1 MAMLIIGSLYSI
13 VDGLFVSNYVGLT
26 PFAGLNIAWPAIM
39 VVGALGLMIGSG
51 GSAIVSRML
60 GQRDL
65 DKACETFTSLIAFT
79 MLLSLG
85 FGIPMFILMPRIVVL
100 LGADGAELV
109 RAATTY
115 GRVFAAG
122 MPAFMLQMAFQSFYM
137 AAEKPELG
145 TRLSLACGLT
155 NIVLDTLFI
164 IVLKMGLFGA
174 ALASIMASCVGEFF
188 PVWYFLRK
196 RGTRQLR
203 LTRIRFNRGVLVHT
217 CTNGSSEYIGNI
229 AFSIVSMCYNHQL
242 MLFYGQAGVAA
253 YSVIMYIGYIFAAV
267 FIGYNLTVSPVV
279 AFNYGADNR
288 QELHSLLFKSAR
300 ILLGLGLLLTLTAEV
315 AAGPCRQAFRRL
327 RCRYGV
333 ADRQGAADLYAEFP
347 FLRVEPFRFGLVYR
361 ARERADIRRP
371 GVLKVHS
378 LRDGLRFHPS
388 GHLRGGGNLVFCD
401 NSRSAF
407 PCDVRRPCGALQG
420 PVRVLEFPGRLD
432 VGRHPPV
439 AARGEGYGADL
450 RTVRYA

>member
-1 MAMLIIGSLYSI
+1 MKIELGGHYGYGRLILSSLPNMAMLIIGSLYSI

-79 MLLSLG
+79 VLLALG

-174 ALASIMASCVGEFF
+174 ALASIMASCVGGFF

-300 ILLGLGLLLTLTAEV
+300 ILLGLSLLLTLTAEV
-315 AAGPCRQAFRRL
+315 AAAPAARLFVGYDAGMVSLTVRAQRIYMLSFLFCGLNLFASAWFTGLGNGQISAALAFSRSIVFEMGCVFILPAIFGAAGIWYSVIIAEVLSLVMCVALVARF
-327 RCRYGV
+327 RGRYG
-333 ADRQGAADLYAEFP
+333 Y
-347 FLRVEPFRFGLVYR
+347 
-361 ARERADIRRP
+361 
-371 GVLKVHS
+371 
-378 LRDGLRFHPS
+378 
-388 GHLRGGGNLVFCD
+388 
-401 NSRSAF
+401 
-407 PCDVRRPCGALQG
+407 
-420 PVRVLEFPGRLD
+420 
-432 VGRHPPV
+432 
-439 AARGEGYGADL
+439 
-450 RTVRYA
+450 